1 MDDENV
7 LDFNFWPSFAD
18 LMLALVFILVLIL
31 FFIIGV
37 ITAGTVNLSQV
48 KENQVKMIKV
58 IANDYRVAPEKIS
71 EDNIISIYS
80 ISTDGGCI
88 KIQST
93 PELQKITFGSD
104 LLFSKNSATL
114 DHAKEQILNSIG
126 NAIKNNLSFIKEIQI
141 QGHADM
147 DRTENTNDL
156 YNVNLAVTRAIQVYN
171 YLWKKVGIEPAK
183 HLMSVTSFGEFK
195 PVNRLDDDKTYN
207 QKSLEQDNTTEL
219 KRQNRRIEVLLFYR
233 LDFPQKSGHRDKHE

>member
-31 FFIIGV
+31 FFIGAV

-48 KENQVKMIKV
+48 KENQMKMVNV
-58 IANDYRVAPEKIS
+58 ISNDYRVTPEKIS

-80 ISTDGGCI
+80 ISTNGGGI
-88 KIQST
+88 KIQNT

-104 LLFSKNSATL
+104 LLFQKNSATL
-114 DHAKEQILNSIG
+114 NLEKEQILNSIG
-126 NAIKNNLSFIKEIQI
+126 KAIKNNLSFIKEIQI

-147 DRTENTNDL
+147 DRTENTDYL
-156 YNVNLAVTRAIQVYN
+156 YNVNLAARRAIQVYN
-171 YLWKKVGIEPAK
+171 YLWKIVGIEPAE
-183 HLMSVTSFGEFK
+183 HLMSVNSFGEFK
-195 PVNRLDDDKTYN
+195 PVLRLDDDKNYN
-207 QKSLEQDNTTEL
+207 QGRLEQDNTPEL
-219 KRQNRRIEVLLFYR
+219 KKQNRRIEVLLFYR
-233 LDFPQKSGHRDKHE
+233 L

>member
-31 FFIIGV
+31 FFVIGV

-48 KENQVKMIKV
+48 KENQMKMINV
-58 IANDYRVAPEKIS
+58 IADDYRVTPEKIS

-80 ISTDGGCI
+80 ISTNGGGI

-104 LLFSKNSATL
+104 LLFRKDKYIL
-114 DHAKEQILNSIG
+114 DPEKEKFLGSIG
-126 NAIKNNLSFIKEIQI
+126 KAIKNNLSLIKEIQI
-141 QGHADM
+141 QGHADI
-147 DRTENTNDL
+147 DRKESTDDL
-156 YNVNLAVTRAIQVYN
+156 YNVNLAANRAIQVYN

-207 QKSLEQDNTTEL
+207 QESLEKDNTVEL
-219 KRQNRRIEVLLFYR
+219 KKQNRRIEVLLFYR
-233 LDFPQKSGHRDKHE
+233 L